1 MSDTADMPLINVYSS
16 ANPPERGQA
25 DELLLGLSQV
35 VSKVLGKPERYVMTC
50 LTPTLGMT
58 FGGTKEP
65 ACFVELK
72 SIGQMSPAITRQLSA
87 EICQRLQA
95 SLGVASDRIYIGFS
109 EAQGHLWGWN
119 GSTFG

>member
-1 MSDTADMPLINVYSS
+1 MPVINVYSS
-16 ANPPERGQA
+16 ANPPERSQA
-25 DELLLGLSQV
+25 DELLLSLSQT

-50 LTPTLGMT
+50 LMPTLGMT
-58 FGGTKEP
+58 FGGTQEP

-72 SIGQMSPAITRQLSA
+72 SIGQMSSTTTQQLSA
-87 EICQRLQA
+87 AICQRLEA
-95 SLGVASDRIYIGFS
+95 GLGVRSDRIYIEFT